1 MLLRDEG
8 LIARRGITLPL
19 TVTESIGAE
28 ELLEKA
34 VVKGF
39 TYSPESGIRNLECE
53 ILKAGM
59 NQNMKKQI
67 NKYPFNTHLIFYL
80 QQLFFICSNYS

>member
-1 MLLRDEG
+1 MVLRNG
-8 LIARRGITLPL
+8 SLIAKRGITLSL

-39 TYSPESGIRNLECE
+39 TYSQESGIRNPESGIQNLERE
-53 ILKAGM
+53 ILKISSY
-59 NQNMKKQI
+59 K
-67 NKYPFNTHLIFYL
+67 F
-80 QQLFFICSNYS
+80 